1 MTDLE
6 LVTDLLNGARRRLVV
21 YQGEVKDRET
31 GTQLEEIKKK
41 NDIFNLSTQIM
52 RLEETIAILGAMDRE
67 DREGQKKEED
77 PVCESCKIRPMER
90 GQEEK

>member
-6 LVTDLLNGARRRLVV
+6 LVTHLLNGAKRRLVV
-21 YQGEVKDRET
+21 YQGEVKNRET
-31 GTQLEEIKKK
+31 GTQLEEIKKS

-52 RLEETIAILGAMDRE
+52 RLEEIIAVLGAMDRE
-67 DREGQKKEED
+67 DQEEEKES
-77 PVCESCKIRPMER
+77 VCESCRIRPMDK

>member
-6 LVTDLLNGARRRLVV
+6 LVTDLLNGAKRRLIA

-31 GTQLEEIKKK
+31 GTQLEEIKKS

-52 RLEETIAILGAMDRE
+52 RLEEIILVLGAMDKE
-67 DREGQKKEED
+67 DQEEEEE
-77 PVCESCKIRPMER
+77 PVCESCRIRPTVKE
-90 GQEEK
+90 